1 MSRRRPWSQ
10 ESRLARSRPRSQV
23 LKLGKA
29 RFNIG
34 NVRALAAL
42 VLAPAFAL
50 GAVAGAA
57 GIVGG
62 VDTPP
67 TKPDGIVWANR
78 VFASQDDLQKWL
90 TGRGA
95 DYETWA
101 SRHPDIAAVFAKGGQ
116 PAHTA
121 EAKAAT
127 ESSSGARDGALIV
140 ILVAGTALGLLLL
153 VYALEP
159 RLTVLASRRPAL
171 PRPKMQLQVPAL
183 ATHLPSRSTVLSR
196 APGVVRHPE
205 TVVMTLRHAFRSR
218 RLRRSLPTIAFYAI
232 SVILALVLG
241 ASVAIYFQ

>member
-1 MSRRRPWSQ
+1 
-10 ESRLARSRPRSQV
+10 
-23 LKLGKA
+23 LKKGGP

-62 VDTPP
+62 VNTPP
-67 TKPDGIVWANR
+67 TKADGIVWANR
-78 VFASQDDLQKWL
+78 VFASQNDLQKWL

-101 SRHPDIAAVFAKGGQ
+101 NRHPEVAAVFAKGGQ
-116 PAHTA
+116 PVDTA
-121 EAKAAT
+121 EAKGAS
-127 ESSSGARDGALIV
+127 ESISGAHDGALIV

-159 RLTVLASRRPAL
+159 RMAALASRRPAL
-171 PRPKMQLQVPAL
+171 PRPKMQLQLPAL
-183 ATHLPSRSTVLSR
+183 ATHLPSRSTMLSR

-205 TVVMTLRHAFRSR
+205 TVVVTLRHALYSR
-218 RLRRSLPTIAFYAI
+218 RLRRSLPTIAFYAV